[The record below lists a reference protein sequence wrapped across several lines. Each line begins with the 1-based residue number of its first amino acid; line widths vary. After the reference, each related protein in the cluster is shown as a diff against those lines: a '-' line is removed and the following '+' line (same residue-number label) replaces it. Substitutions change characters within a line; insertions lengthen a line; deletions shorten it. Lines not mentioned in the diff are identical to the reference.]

1 MTTKEPSR
9 SDLLR
14 EQILEDSRSLVRDQ
28 FSELLRQEIADA
40 NMRAIATG
48 EMPEAERNQAIGY
61 LHGMTNALRLLL
73 VEYEKLL
80 RED

>member
-1 MTTKEPSR
+1 MTKEDPSR
-9 SDLLR
+9 SELLR

-40 NMRAIATG
+40 TMRAIATG
-48 EMPEAERNQAIGY
+48 DMPDAERNQAIGY
-61 LHGMTNALRLLL
+61 LHGMTDALRLLL